1 MYLTHTF
8 KMGHISRSLAQA
20 KVLKP
25 QLDAFDA
32 SDFLRRFTCGFS
44 VHVAAEGGRIGQVV
58 IAAASNAAAGCATY
72 SVVPASGDVILEGEF
87 LHLRLQSLY
96 FMFGGFFTSHLTS
109 VEG

>member
-1 MYLTHTF
+1 M
-8 KMGHISRSLAQA
+8 Q
-20 KVLKP
+20 P
-25 QLDAFDA
+25 QFDVFDT

-58 IAAASNAAAGCATY
+58 IAAASNAAAGSATY

-87 LHLRLQSLY
+87 LHSRLQSLF

-109 VEG
+109 VEGQVVQSLHQCMQVRF